1 MKHMDILIYLF
12 RWSSLLFIVYLLF
25 LVGSIF
31 LKVILGALAVF
42 LLVAF
47 YKVNKANQDKVVEVE
62 YIEINEDDR

>member
-1 MKHMDILIYLF
+1 
-12 RWSSLLFIVYLLF
+12 
-25 LVGSIF
+25 